1 MLLSFIGQSSAK
13 DMVSC
18 DMSSSQQNQ
27 AMTGMGH
34 EMMAH
39 TQSMSTFKDN
49 SENMTHQMNLSSS
62 DKCCEECYCYTTS
75 CHQVAALFEY
85 TITSQLFELE
95 QPHALPVLK
104 PNSQYLSY
112 LFKPPIYS

>member
-18 DMSSSQQNQ
+18 DMSGGQQNQ
-27 AMTGMGH
+27 AMTSMNH
-34 EMMAH
+34 EMMGH
-39 TQSMSTFKDN
+39 TQTMPMFKDGSKN
-49 SENMTHQMNLSSS
+49 VNHTMNLSSS
-62 DKCCEECYCYTTS
+62 DQCCEECFCYTTS
-75 CHQVAALFEY
+75 CHQVAALLEY
-85 TITSQLFELE
+85 SITNRLFELDE
-95 QPHALPVLK
+95 PHALSVLK